1 MSSYSSA
8 DVIASLYMIGSG
20 MVTAHLD
27 KFSITR
33 NRYLLLSWIGR
44 IMRSAGHTSPRKE
57 GIMDVRIPDL

>member
-8 DVIASLYMIGSG
+8 DVIASLSMIGSG

-27 KFSITR
+27 KYSITR
-33 NRYLLLSWIGR
+33 SKYLLLRWTSR
-44 IMRSAGHTSPRKE
+44 ITRSAGLTSPRKE